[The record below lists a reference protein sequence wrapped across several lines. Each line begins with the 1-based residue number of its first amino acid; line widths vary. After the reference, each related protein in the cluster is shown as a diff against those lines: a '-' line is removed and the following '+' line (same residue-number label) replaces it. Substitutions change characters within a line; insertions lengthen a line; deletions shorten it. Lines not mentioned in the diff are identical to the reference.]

1 MSVRSLP
8 IKACLRL
15 YFHIQHIRQRTFH
28 KPKPA
33 KIRTKKQKTNAPR
46 EETAQQQEIAAVSR
60 ARLINVFL
68 VTFFSLPMPNKRFTN
83 HLFLFPPDA
92 LPKGPPILGL
102 APRPNTSIH
111 PSLSPPPISSSTYSL
126 SILTSSSL
134 PRLISLSPPSFFL
147 TPSSL
152 LPPFLLYLLSSSLLH
167 PHSFP
172 LFRHFFIF
180 VPSSLSFFLIIT
192 ITFRPSFSLRS

>member
-68 VTFFSLPMPNKRFTN
+68 VTFFLYQCLIKGSQTICFCFPLMPCPKV
-83 HLFLFPPDA
+83 PPSWDWHHA
-92 LPKGPPILGL
+92 QTHP
-102 APRPNTSIH
+102 SIH
-111 PSLSPPPISSSTYSL
+111 PFPPPHL
-126 SILTSSSL
+126 
-134 PRLISLSPPSFFL
+134 
-147 TPSSL
+147 
-152 LPPFLLYLLSSSLLH
+152 LLYLLPFYSYFLLPSSPHLALSSLILPHSLLSSSSLSSL
-167 PHSFP
+167 PFVLVPSPSSLIP
-172 LFRHFFIF
+172 LFHHFSIF

>member
-1 MSVRSLP
+1 MRSLP

-68 VTFFSLPMPNKRFTN
+68 VTFFLYQCLIKGSQTICFCFPLMPCPKV
-83 HLFLFPPDA
+83 PPSWDWHHA
-92 LPKGPPILGL
+92 QTHP
-102 APRPNTSIH
+102 SIH
-111 PSLSPPPISSSTYSL
+111 PFPPPISSSTYSL

-172 LFRHFFIF
+172 FSIIFPFLFL
-180 VPSSLSFFLIIT
+180 PLFL
-192 ITFRPSFSLRS
+192 FS

>member
-68 VTFFSLPMPNKRFTN
+68 VTFFLYQCLIKGSQTICFCFPLMPCPKV
-83 HLFLFPPDA
+83 PPSWDWHHA
-92 LPKGPPILGL
+92 QTHP
-102 APRPNTSIH
+102 SIH
-111 PSLSPPPISSSTYSL
+111 PFPPPPISSSTYSL

-172 LFRHFFIF
+172 FSIIFPFLFL
-180 VPSSLSFFLIIT
+180 PLFL
-192 ITFRPSFSLRS
+192 FS

>member
-68 VTFFSLPMPNKRFTN
+68 VTFFLYQCLIKGSQTICFCFPPMPCPKV
-83 HLFLFPPDA
+83 PPSWDWHHA
-92 LPKGPPILGL
+92 QTHP
-102 APRPNTSIH
+102 SIH
-111 PSLSPPPISSSTYSL
+111 PFPPPISSSTYSL

-172 LFRHFFIF
+172 FSIIFPFLFL
-180 VPSSLSFFLIIT
+180 PLFL
-192 ITFRPSFSLRS
+192 FS

>member
-1 MSVRSLP
+1 MCT
-8 IKACLRL
+8 CLRL

-68 VTFFSLPMPNKRFTN
+68 VTFFLYQCLIKGSQTICFCFPPMPCPKV
-83 HLFLFPPDA
+83 PPSWDWHHA
-92 LPKGPPILGL
+92 QTHP
-102 APRPNTSIH
+102 SIH
-111 PSLSPPPISSSTYSL
+111 PFPPPISSSTYSL

-172 LFRHFFIF
+172 FSIIFPFLFL
-180 VPSSLSFFLIIT
+180 PLFL
-192 ITFRPSFSLRS
+192 FS

>member
-1 MSVRSLP
+1 MRSLP

-68 VTFFSLPMPNKRFTN
+68 VTFFLYQCLIKGSQTICFCFPPMPCPKV
-83 HLFLFPPDA
+83 PPSWDWHHA
-92 LPKGPPILGL
+92 QTHP
-102 APRPNTSIH
+102 SIH
-111 PSLSPPPISSSTYSL
+111 PFPPPISSSTYSL

-172 LFRHFFIF
+172 FSIIFPFLFL
-180 VPSSLSFFLIIT
+180 PLFL
-192 ITFRPSFSLRS
+192 FS

>member
-68 VTFFSLPMPNKRFTN
+68 VTFFLYQCLIKGSQTICFCFPLMPCPKV
-83 HLFLFPPDA
+83 PPSWDWHHA
-92 LPKGPPILGL
+92 QTHP
-102 APRPNTSIH
+102 SIH
-111 PSLSPPPISSSTYSL
+111 PFPPPISSSTYSL

-172 LFRHFFIF
+172 FSIIFPFLFL
-180 VPSSLSFFLIIT
+180 PLFL
-192 ITFRPSFSLRS
+192 FS